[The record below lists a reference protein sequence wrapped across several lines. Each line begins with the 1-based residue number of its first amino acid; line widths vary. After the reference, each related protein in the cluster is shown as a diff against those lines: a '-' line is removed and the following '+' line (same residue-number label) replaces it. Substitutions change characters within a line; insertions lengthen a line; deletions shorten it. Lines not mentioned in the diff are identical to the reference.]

1 MTREDRQ
8 PVNRQGERIM
18 KEAYEKA
25 LKELNA
31 LIDERIKEVD
41 DSYSKDYKESKWYKK
56 PTIRDAFRDSMASDI
71 TGLKEALEKELDV
84 FPFVKEFEITAT
96 RYGASWFDEDLQ
108 MERCGWEWETIIY
121 ARLRNI
127 AATVTGNGSIDWH
140 EYYEGYGA

>member
-1 MTREDRQ
+1 
-8 PVNRQGERIM
+8 M

-41 DSYSKDYKESKWYKK
+41 DSYSKDYKESKWYRK
-56 PTIRDAFRDSMASDI
+56 PTLKEAFTDSIAYDI
-71 TGLKEALEKELDV
+71 NGLKEALEKELDV

-108 MERCGWEWETIIY
+108 MERSGSEWETIIY

-127 AATVTGNGSIDWH
+127 AAIVTGNGPIDWND
-140 EYYEGYGA
+140 YYEGYGRA